1 MYKKINVY
9 EFVKEF
15 ESSRRSKDF
24 SREALIEIYNYLTH
38 LEEETNEE
46 IKFDIEEISGNF
58 VEYNSVFEAIDDIGE
73 QSVSDLCEDYVILEI
88 PNTNRIVVVL

>member
-9 EFVKEF
+9 DFVKEF
-15 ESSRRSKDF
+15 ESSRRARDF
-24 SREALIEIYNYLTH
+24 SREALIEIYFYLIQ
-38 LEEETNEE
+38 LEETGEE